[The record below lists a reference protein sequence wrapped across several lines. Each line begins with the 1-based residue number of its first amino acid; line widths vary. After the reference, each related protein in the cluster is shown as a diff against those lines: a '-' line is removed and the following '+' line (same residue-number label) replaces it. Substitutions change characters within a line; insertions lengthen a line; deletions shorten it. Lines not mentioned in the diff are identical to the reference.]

1 MRLCRVCYN
10 AQLSPEC
17 CHTGPDMVQY
27 FHTIYKGDN
36 RMTPIEMAKNVMQ
49 PVEAM
54 SILSDIARGNMKE
67 TVIVPT
73 MDGVVKMEKT
83 PDAKTRISAIKELM
97 KRYPEKDEMYKA
109 QLRKVTAQ
117 AMEAEQRAGDS
128 ANGVTVNI
136 GLPE

>member
-1 MRLCRVCYN
+1 
-10 AQLSPEC
+10 
-17 CHTGPDMVQY
+17 
-27 FHTIYKGDN
+27 
-36 RMTPIEMAKNVMQ
+36 MTPIEMAKNVMQ

-73 MDGVVKMEKT
+73 MDGVATMQKT

-136 GLPE
+136 GFPE